1 MLKENLIKITYTLV
15 RNNLDE
21 TQYDP
26 YHMLPASSEGGNAIN
41 IWKQEIFND
50 FAARM
55 LWTVTDSYADANH
68 HPVAIF
74 GKEAGKDILYKK
86 VKAGHSLK
94 LDASSSADPDGN
106 DLTYEWIYYKEP
118 GTYKGTLDILQS
130 ESVQTIIIPD
140 DAKGKTIHIV
150 LKVTDNGKPS
160 LTSYRR
166 IVLECR

>member
-1 MLKENLIKITYTLV
+1 MDWVV

-26 YHMLPASSEGGNAIN
+26 YYMLPASSEGGNAIN
-41 IWKQEIFND
+41 IWKQDIYND

-55 LWTVTDSYADANH
+55 LWTVTDAYADANH
-68 HPVAIF
+68 HPVAAF
-74 GKEAGKDILYKK
+74 GKDAGKDVLYKK
-86 VKAGHSLK
+86 VRAGRSLK
-94 LDASSSADPDGN
+94 LDASRSYDPDGN
-106 DLTYEWIYYKEP
+106 DLTYEWMFYKEP
-118 GTYKGTLDILQS
+118 GSYNGSLDILPS
-130 ESVQTIIIPD
+130 KPFQTIMIPD
-140 DAKGKTIHIV
+140 DAKGSTIHIV